1 MIGQEQAE
9 MWEDVKEIW
18 GNSSKGEKINFQV
31 SKLINELK
39 GRMSQFEK
47 DSIDSD
53 ITRIKSSWNQYKEKV
68 SQFEKDSISKDL
80 LKITKLLKKVL
91 QKLKIKK

>member
-1 MIGQEQAE
+1 MIGQEQTE

-39 GRMSQFEK
+39 GKMSQFEK
-47 DSIDSD
+47 DSV
-53 ITRIKSSWNQYKEKV
+53 K
-68 SQFEKDSISKDL
+68 KDGA
-80 LKITKLLKKVL
+80 KITSLLRKFLNKIRKKN
-91 QKLKIKK
+91 

>member
-31 SKLINELK
+31 SKLISELK
-39 GRMSQFEK
+39 GKVSQFEM
-47 DSIDSD
+47 DSIEAD
-53 ITRIKSSWNQYKEKV
+53 ITKIKSSWNQYKEKV

-80 LKITKLLKKVL
+80 LKFTKLVKKVL